1 MADTSVGLVTLVIN
15 TVVHLV
21 LLMHGAGTSFH
32 YRLCI
37 NSTACHVTI
46 PVRTEARKQFSTP
59 THPGLASGPLALS
72 TPKTNVFYIYCY
84 GGKL

>member
-1 MADTSVGLVTLVIN
+1 MTDTSADLVTLVIN

-21 LLMHGAGTSFH
+21 LIMHGTGTSFH
-32 YRLCI
+32 YRLFI
-37 NSTACHVTI
+37 NSTICHVTI
-46 PVRTEARKQFSTP
+46 PARTEARKQFSTR